1 MVCCYVKGVILGF
14 DCVNILNYIFSG
26 SQPLLVPRASLR
38 LWSEPAVRVRR
49 QEGARPLQRRDGVE
63 LLRPPRHGQG

>member
-1 MVCCYVKGVILGF
+1 MSYWL
-14 DCVNILNYIFSG
+14 LNSLTSLTICIFSG